1 LPAARCKGCAPCARP
16 AMPAAPLPRAA
27 GSGDWE
33 GPSSKVQEMKMGYE
47 PKPHRVHI
55 RLQEDGWWIC
65 DEEGPINGPFATQD
79 DAIRALEWT

>member
-1 LPAARCKGCAPCARP
+1 
-16 AMPAAPLPRAA
+16 
-27 GSGDWE
+27 
-33 GPSSKVQEMKMGYE
+33 MGYE